1 MLLAFIGVSLL
12 VICTPG
18 PDTALVIRNMMLG
31 GRRAGMATAA
41 GSASGQLLWAL
52 ATGLGLA
59 ALLAASAVLFDV
71 VRLAGALYLIVLGGL
86 TLWRVI
92 AGDAAAPARPGEPS
106 HRLAYLQGLASNLG
120 NPKMAV
126 FFPSLLPQFVPADAP
141 VFATS
146 LAFGALFAAMTFGW
160 LSLYSLVLGSQAA
173 RSVPRR
179 LKRWAGGATGL
190 AMLGFGLHFALGRR

>member
-12 VICTPG
+12 VVCTPG
-18 PDTALVIRNMMLG
+18 PDTALVIRNVMVG
-31 GRRAGMATAA
+31 GRRGGIATAA
-41 GSASGQLLWAL
+41 GCAAGQLVWAL

-59 ALLAASAVLFDV
+59 ALLAASATLFEA

-86 TLWRVI
+86 TIWQAIVGGNPA
-92 AGDAAAPARPGEPS
+92 AGPADEPS
-106 HRLAYLQGLASNLG
+106 RRLAWLQGLASNLT

-146 LAFGALFAAMTFGW
+146 LALGALFAAMTFGW
-160 LSLYSLVLGSQAA
+160 LSLYSLVLGSRAA
-173 RSVPRR
+173 RNVPQR
-179 LKRWAGGATGL
+179 LKRWLRGATGL